1 MSLWS
6 WWSKR
11 TAAEPEV
18 EPGVPPSERGPFPLR
33 AEPYVYECRTCGKVF
48 ERRRLRPL
56 CPECD
61 SPEVE
66 LLG

>member
-1 MSLWS
+1 MSLWN

-11 TAAEPEV
+11 TDEKRDAGPEPAEE
-18 EPGVPPSERGPFPLR
+18 SGPIPLP
-33 AEPYVYECRTCGKVF
+33 AEPYVFECRTCGKVF
-48 ERRRLRPL
+48 ERRRLHPL

-66 LLG
+66 LLA